1 MKKLFYWLWTSIFLF
16 TSCISI
22 PSTTSYT
29 VLPMKKMDYGIVLLD
44 VNITNE
50 SIKDK
55 ELSSQVSEIVYAM
68 LNRELDMTKYEQR
81 ANLSILINQRSY
93 YKGINQYNSIFLNY
107 KLVDENDNVILNNC
121 YFDKITDSI
130 ESSKIQYKLVSKIV
144 NDVKLFLEN
153 SKK

>member
-1 MKKLFYWLWTSIFLF
+1 
-16 TSCISI
+16 
-22 PSTTSYT
+22 
-29 VLPMKKMDYGIVLLD
+29 MKKMDYGIVLLD

>member
-107 KLVDENDNVILNNC
+107 KLE
-121 YFDKITDSI
+121 
-130 ESSKIQYKLVSKIV
+130 
-144 NDVKLFLEN
+144 
-153 SKK
+153 